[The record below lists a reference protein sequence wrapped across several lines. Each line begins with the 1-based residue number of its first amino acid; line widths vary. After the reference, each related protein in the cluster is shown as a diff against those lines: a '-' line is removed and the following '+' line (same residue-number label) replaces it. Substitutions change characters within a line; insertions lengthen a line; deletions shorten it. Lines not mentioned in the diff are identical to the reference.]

1 MKILICEDEKSI
13 RSFLKINFERNGF
26 DVVEAET
33 GEEAI
38 RLTELE
44 KPKVVVLDIML
55 PGISGIDVLKKLRKK
70 HPDLGIIMLTAKGQ
84 DIDKIEGLKYGADDY
99 VVKPFNPIEFILR
112 TKALIRR
119 LEDSKEEGKDK
130 NIIKSNGFIIDKY
143 SKTVQKDENYIELT
157 PKEFTILRIFGENAG
172 KAFSRDEILNLVW
185 GYEFIGDPKIVDVNI
200 RRLRSKIEKD
210 ASNPVYIETVWGTGY
225 RWKKE
230 E

>member
-26 DVVEAET
+26 DVIEAET

-44 KPKVVVLDIML
+44 KPTVVVLDIML

-70 HPDLGIIMLTAKGQ
+70 YPDIGIIMLTAKGQ

-119 LEDSKEEGKDK
+119 LEDSKEAKNDKDVVE
-130 NIIKSNGFIIDKY
+130 SNGFIIDKY
-143 SKTVQKDENYIELT
+143 SKTVKKDEKYIELT
-157 PKEFTILRIFGENAG
+157 PKEFTILKIFGENNG
-172 KAFSRDEILNLVW
+172 RAFSRDEILNLVW
-185 GYEFIGDPKIVDVNI
+185 GYDFIGDPKIVDVNI